1 MSGKPV
7 SEDLRYVAAEAPGHH
22 CKVPVTA
29 SGLMRLHSPT
39 VALSWREVY
48 VDTPPLRQERSMP
61 RFYFYSA
68 DLYTREETQLTGG
81 YHGIMTVDDDAKS
94 ASEVFGEVADLLQSQ
109 TQEYIQE
116 IAKNSG
122 QPADPQ
128 MFYFVIKQFY
138 KVD

>member
-1 MSGKPV
+1 MSGNAV
-7 SEDLRYVAAEAPGHH
+7 SNSLRYVAAEAGVTLPQSPRVPLPCTGGKYMLTHPAQTPG
-22 CKVPVTA
+22 TIA
-29 SGLMRLHSPT
+29 
-39 VALSWREVY
+39 
-48 VDTPPLRQERSMP
+48 MP
-61 RFYFYSA
+61 RYYFYSA

-81 YHGIMTVDDDAKS
+81 YHGIMTVDDDGKS
-94 ASEVFGEVADLLQSQ
+94 ASEVFGEVADMLQGQ

-128 MFYFVIKQFY
+128 MFYFIVKQFY

>member
-1 MSGKPV
+1 
-7 SEDLRYVAAEAPGHH
+7 
-22 CKVPVTA
+22 
-29 SGLMRLHSPT
+29 
-39 VALSWREVY
+39 
-48 VDTPPLRQERSMP
+48 MP
-61 RFYFYSA
+61 RYYFYSA

-94 ASEVFGEVADLLQSQ
+94 ASEVFGEVADMLQGQ

-116 IAKNSG
+116 IARNSG

-128 MFYFVIKQFY
+128 MFSFIVKQFY